1 MTEAAQSIAHTL
13 REIRRMPY
21 GTARTA
27 AAESVARRVEAEGP
41 RDLLPEALLDLIE
54 AYTFAGEGP
63 KSFTAFART
72 IRLWDESPE
81 LFDSSD
87 ERNLFWEFK
96 WVAGD
101 LPDYPEISRPQA
113 EAFLTDMRHRFDVA
127 GKGPS
132 SVAMSDFRWAW
143 HAGLP
148 TMDAARLTWLTTPRD
163 EFDDCLACTIG
174 QQVDYFTEVG
184 RFAEAVELGRSQ
196 SSKCNL
202 EPTRTL
208 HALALALL
216 AEGEVE
222 ESARTHRRAVATL
235 DTTDSDFAP
244 ARGQGFELLARG
256 GHFDRALRSLR
267 DDYSDLLLTASSP
280 LFRLR
285 FLLSVLAGLSAN
297 LDRAD
302 TPTGLRSIDAPTVG
316 DLHAWVAREA
326 GELARRFDERGA
338 TDYYAGMY
346 ARALAAE
353 QTGLTLPLDVQV
365 APVIEPAAYPSAH
378 PSADAGAAP
387 ASVVSAHA
395 RAEASS
401 AAGDHASA
409 AVDYAIAAAEAE
421 EAGLLS
427 DAGLAWAEAARSAQ
441 LLGDDT
447 AAHERYGHAVPR
459 LVSGGIADE
468 IIAHVLVTWAP
479 SASRLGDSEGILT
492 LIERHLEREP
502 AASIRADLLDTL
514 ARVVASAPSTA
525 EGRDAAAAVSA
536 AHAAGELYAQ
546 SGATAAAA
554 HAFWVAGRV
563 QRELGDDEPAVWSL
577 ESAVEG
583 FQIARDRAN
592 QAEAAGDLIELL
604 RSMGREARADEIV
617 ASLVSSPM

>member
-1 MTEAAQSIAHTL
+1 MTESANSPASTL

-81 LFDSSD
+81 LFDASD

-113 EAFLTDMRHRFDVA
+113 EAFLADMRHRFDVA

-148 TMDAARLTWLTTPRD
+148 TMDAMRLTWLTTPRD

-184 RFAEAVELGRSQ
+184 RFAEAVELGRTQ
-196 SSKCNL
+196 STRCNL

-216 AEGEVE
+216 EEE
-222 ESARTHRRAVATL
+222 QLDESARTHRRAAATL

-267 DDYSDLLLTASSP
+267 EDYSELLVKASSP

-297 LDRAD
+297 LERAD
-302 TPTGLRSIDAPTVG
+302 TPTALRNIDAPTVG
-316 DLHAWVAREA
+316 ELHAWVSREA
-326 GELARRFDERGA
+326 EALARRFDERGS
-338 TDYYAGMY
+338 TDYYAHMLT
-346 ARALAAE
+346 RALAA
-353 QTGLTLPLDVQV
+353 QSTGLTLPLDVQLT
-365 APVIEPAAYPSAH
+365 APEKAAATETSGT
-378 PSADAGAAP
+378 DAP
-387 ASVVSAHA
+387 ASTQSAHA

-421 EAGLLS
+421 DAGLLA
-427 DAGLAWAEAARSAQ
+427 DAGLDWAEAARAAQ
-441 LLGDDT
+441 LLGDDRT
-447 AAHERYGHAVPR
+447 GHERYGLAVPR

-479 SASRLGDSEGILT
+479 SASRLGDGDAVLT
-492 LIERHLEREP
+492 HIERRLEREP

-514 ARVVASAPSTA
+514 ARVISSAPTSA
-525 EGRDAAAAVSA
+525 EGRDSVAAVSA
-536 AHAAGELYAQ
+536 AHGAGELYAQ

-554 HAFWVAGRV
+554 HAFWVAGQV
-563 QRELGDDEPAVWSL
+563 QRASGDSESAVWSF
-577 ESAVEG
+577 ESAMEG

-592 QAEAAGDLIELL
+592 RAEAAGDLIEVL
-604 RSMGREARADEIV
+604 RSLGREAQADEIV
-617 ASLVSSPM
+617 ASLVS